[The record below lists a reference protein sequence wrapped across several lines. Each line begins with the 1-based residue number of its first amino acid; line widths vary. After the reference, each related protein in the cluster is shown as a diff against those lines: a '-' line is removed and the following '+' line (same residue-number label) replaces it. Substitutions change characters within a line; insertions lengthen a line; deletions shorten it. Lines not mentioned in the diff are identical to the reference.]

1 MRNVEQMPAALK
13 IVSNVGILP
22 VIAVPALES
31 AVSLA
36 DALVKGGV
44 NVIEVTLRNPWAVE
58 SISRIRQAHPDI
70 AIGAGTILET
80 RQIAEAREAG
90 ADFLVT
96 PGLDAEIV
104 ADAREAGLPIVP
116 GVTNPTE
123 IATAVKLGLTTLKF
137 FPAEISGGVSA
148 LTLYHG
154 PFPDVS
160 FVPTGGMTMDNIG
173 SYLTQSFVAACG
185 GSFMAKGD
193 DIKAGAWEKISEN
206 CRKCIEIVREAR
218 S

>member
-1 MRNVEQMPAALK
+1 MPAALK